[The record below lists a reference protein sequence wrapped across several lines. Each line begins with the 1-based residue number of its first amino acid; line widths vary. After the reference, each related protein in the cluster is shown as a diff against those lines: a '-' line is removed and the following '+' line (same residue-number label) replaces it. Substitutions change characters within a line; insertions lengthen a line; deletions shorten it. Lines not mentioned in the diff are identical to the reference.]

1 MPSQSDKTEQPTQRR
16 KVKSREQGQ
25 FASSREFV
33 SSLQFV
39 VFLFLVGSYGAAWFL
54 DTRENMARQLKNV
67 ADQQVD
73 VRSVYNLFI
82 SLCSHNFLPMLKAGA
97 LLVVITIAIQL
108 ASTGLGFSF
117 NRLAPKADR
126 FNPIAKLRDL
136 PKQTIPSTLSSLL
149 LLVVFSFTLY
159 WLITEHLQTIILLTL
174 TDFGSGLRA
183 ASGMALDLLWRGA
196 GVLFLVGAVDYG
208 RALHRHSQQMKM
220 TKQEVRDEMKDTDG
234 NPMVKMR
241 IRRLQR
247 EMRRNRMMK
256 DVESATAVIVNP
268 THYAVALRYDHG
280 SGGAPMVVGKGR
292 GFIALKI
299 REVAEKAGVP
309 IVENIPLA
317 RALYKA
323 TELRQEIPPAL
334 YRAVAEVLAYVYRL
348 SHSGQ
353 NPRN

>member
-1 MPSQSDKTEQPTQRR
+1 MPSQADKTEQPTQRR

-39 VFLFLVGSYGAAWFL
+39 FFLFLVGSYGAAWFL

-73 VRSVYNLFI
+73 VRSVYNLFM
-82 SLCSHNFLPMLKAGA
+82 SLCAHNFLPMLKAGA
-97 LLVVITIAIQL
+97 LLVVITIAVQL

-136 PKQTIPSTLSSLL
+136 PKQTIPSTFSSLL
-149 LLVVFSFTLY
+149 LLVVFGFTLY
-159 WLITEHLQTIILLTL
+159 WLITERLQTILLLTL
-174 TDFGSGLRA
+174 TDFGSGLQA

-196 GVLFLVGAVDYG
+196 GVLFIVGAVDYG
-208 RALHRHSQQMKM
+208 RALRRHTQQLKM

-268 THYAVALRYDHG
+268 THVAVALRYDHG
-280 SGGAPMVVGKGR
+280 SSGAPVVVGKGR
-292 GFIALKI
+292 GFIALKM

-348 SHSGQ
+348 THSGQ
-353 NPRN
+353 NARR